1 MFTLKSKADN
11 VKNTNEGKP
20 VNRNIKKLENLDYW
34 FTLSRV
40 AALSSMNKAAEEL
53 NIDVSSVSN
62 KIRVLEKALGYEL
75 LERQSH
81 SSFLTAQGE
90 SVLKTIF
97 PIVEDFTY
105 TLTQLCQEDKE
116 TRQTIKVNVSNG
128 LLELV
133 IGWIK
138 LFCQLYPDV
147 DFELTDNKSEDLG
160 HQLGFDIA
168 VFANFS
174 QRPPGECRDLGV
186 APTYMAASKE
196 YLSTHPVRSPED
208 LKRCRIISCY
218 NWNCGQRFLY
228 GPHGTKNIPLSWGGF
243 FGLDNSTS
251 LLCAVK
257 KGLGI
262 GWGIPVYMCQKDLNN
277 GALVRLFEPYE
288 SAGLHFYMAVGS
300 HRFTGIRKEF
310 LDFFLSS
317 WKREFQA
324 YKTHAPCYALR

>member
-1 MFTLKSKADN
+1 
-11 VKNTNEGKP
+11 
-20 VNRNIKKLENLDYW
+20 
-34 FTLSRV
+34 
-40 AALSSMNKAAEEL
+40 
-53 NIDVSSVSN
+53 
-62 KIRVLEKALGYEL
+62 
-75 LERQSH
+75 
-81 SSFLTAQGE
+81 
-90 SVLKTIF
+90 
-97 PIVEDFTY
+97 
-105 TLTQLCQEDKE
+105 
-116 TRQTIKVNVSNG
+116 
-128 LLELV
+128 
-133 IGWIK
+133 
-138 LFCQLYPDV
+138 
-147 DFELTDNKSEDLG
+147 
-160 HQLGFDIA
+160 
-168 VFANFS
+168 
-174 QRPPGECRDLGV
+174 
-186 APTYMAASKE
+186 MAASKE

-277 GALVRLFEPYE
+277 GTLVRLFEPYE

-317 WKREFQA
+317 WKKEFQA

>member
-1 MFTLKSKADN
+1 MD
-11 VKNTNEGKP
+11 
-20 VNRNIKKLENLDYW
+20 RNIKKLENLDYW

-40 AALSSMNKAAEEL
+40 AALGSMNKAAEEL

-97 PIVEDFTY
+97 PIVEEFTY

-116 TRQTIKVNVSNG
+116 TRQTIKINVSNG

-228 GPHGTKNIPLSWGGF
+228 GPHGTENIPLSWGGF

-262 GWGIPVYMCQKDLNN
+262 G
-277 GALVRLFEPYE
+277 
-288 SAGLHFYMAVGS
+288 
-300 HRFTGIRKEF
+300 
-310 LDFFLSS
+310 
-317 WKREFQA
+317 
-324 YKTHAPCYALR
+324 